1 MKRYISNNIALKIFW
16 IVLVISLLLAIM
28 GVFVD
33 NNFNIA
39 GFGLAVLNLFWGI
52 YNVILRSSETKG
64 EH

>member
-39 GFGLAVLNLFWGI
+39 GFGLAVLNLFWCI
-52 YNVILRSSETKG
+52 YVILRSSETKG